1 MKVVHWSCSIRSLR
15 FRRCPPWVCAAAAL
29 AATAASVWVAVALAQ
44 YPNPNPAA
52 APEAATPG
60 VSLDRPRFSADA
72 VIQPGEGGAPEVRID
87 YRIARSELLFERS
100 SAGYRAGYSILVIF
114 RSEKNDREVA
124 GDTFT
129 RDLRVARY
137 AETTSRG
144 ADLIDHV
151 TFRIPEGRYQVIVAL
166 TDLTA
171 ERTSS
176 ANLEIEVPGVS
187 AGQIWFTDLSF
198 GTVRPDSSPGG
209 APFSALEPNPSRRF
223 GENLD
228 RLAVTAEIVD
238 NRPAGAVD
246 STYQLHYLIL
256 SELQAEVAKGDT
268 SLPRGGTRT
277 PFLIHPR
284 LEILDPGPYRFVL
297 ELRKPLI
304 PVKGK
309 KKATPIRREKAFTVD
324 QTAASVA
331 LDPRNALDVIRYIAN
346 ESELMEIDR
355 LQTTEEKRLFW
366 QSFWRRRDPSP
377 DTPQNE
383 AMDEFYRRV
392 QYSNQQFGA
401 GVPGWK
407 TDRGRVYIVNGQ
419 PDEVVRN
426 PFNFDRP
433 PEEIWYYYRER
444 RTYVFVDRD
453 GFGRYELDA
462 ERSP

>member
-1 MKVVHWSCSIRSLR
+1 MKAARWSCSIRLPR
-15 FRRCPPWVCAAAAL
+15 FRSSPPRLPAAAA
-29 AATAASVWVAVALAQ
+29 AAVVATSLLTGAVAAQ

-52 APEAATPG
+52 TPEVATPG
-60 VSLDRPRFSADA
+60 VSTDRPHFSADA

-100 SAGYRAGYSILVIF
+100 TAGYRAGYSILVIF
-114 RSEKNDREVA
+114 RSEKGGREVA

-129 RDLRVARY
+129 RELRVSRY
-137 AETTSRG
+137 ADTTSRG
-144 ADLIDHV
+144 TDLIDHV
-151 TFRIPEGRYQVIVAL
+151 TFRVPEGRYRIIVAL

-176 ANLEIEVPGVS
+176 AELEIEVPGVS

-198 GTVRPDSSPGG
+198 GTMGQDSVSGG
-209 APFSALEPNPSRRF
+209 ARSPSFEPNPSRRF
-223 GENLD
+223 GENLPQ
-228 RLAVTAEIVD
+228 LVVTAEIVD
-238 NRPAGAVD
+238 NRPAGSPD
-246 STYQLHYLIL
+246 SIYQLNYVVL
-256 SELQAEVAKGDT
+256 SELQAEVARGDT
-268 SLPRGGTRT
+268 TLPRLGTRT
-277 PFLIHPR
+277 FFSIHPK
-284 LEILDPGPYRFVL
+284 LELLDPGPYRFVL

-309 KKATPIRREKAFTVD
+309 KKATPIRREKGFTVD
-324 QTAASVA
+324 QSAASVA
-331 LDPRNALDVIRYIAN
+331 LDPRTALDVIRYIAT
-346 ESELMEIDR
+346 ESELSEIDR
-355 LQTTEEKRLFW
+355 LQTTEEKRAFW
-366 QSFWRRRDPSP
+366 ESFWRRRDPSP

-401 GVPGWK
+401 GIAGWK
-407 TDRGRVYIVNGQ
+407 SDRGRIYIVNGQ

-444 RTYVFVDRD
+444 KTYVFVDRD
-453 GFGRYELDA
+453 GFGRYELDT
-462 ERSP
+462 ERSR